1 MNRWRAVWRMLLA
14 LCLALALLPVGA
26 AAGQSE
32 PPEGDPAVN
41 EGVGEGEPAEFEV
54 TLPPEGVTVLPMANR
69 VNAEAVPY
77 PDPGAY
83 FKIGSTSYAFTT
95 ADCDPDTAGDQGC
108 SNPIQAGI
116 NYLSSRNAAP
126 AGGNIFIGAG
136 TYMLTAPGTTP
147 ATHITLDSANWAT
160 PPAVINLVGMGS
172 LNDGSAVTDLYSNI
186 TIVGMGS
193 WGLRDLRLVQ
203 ILGTTVSAVN
213 CIGSVSI
220 SRVQF
225 LGGRGLEVDKQTG
238 PVTITETNVR
248 GSNRDGANLNVTG
261 KVVISNSSFHRNAGD
276 GLRIDTSESVLLNGV
291 SASENIG
298 TGASVQTDT
307 IKATVNAAASTFSN
321 NSGGGLAM
329 SVVGSVWLDKITSTR
344 NGGAGLAVL
353 NLDPATKA
361 SFTLLRSMVAGN
373 SDGGVVLD
381 SASAITL
388 DGVMVESNGGSYG
401 VLITNSGAF
410 KPVVIR
416 DRLGPMVIQRNDGTG
431 LYIQRVG
438 AVTLSG
444 LSANNNLKAG
454 VQVENLDSKQSV
466 NLSRVKV
473 TGNGMSGGA
482 VNTNGGVVMTDSQVD
497 DNTVAG
503 FYIQQFTPTAAKP
516 VTVLRSTFN
525 HNRGG
530 DGLSLAGR
538 GRITLKSIQA
548 SGNGFRGLTF
558 NLRGPEEGKT
568 PLLMDSVTANSNTD
582 QGVQIITSS
591 NVTLSKITASG
602 NSEHGLLLDAA
613 AIAVSPTVILKG
625 RRGQNQFADNVVG
638 VNIRA
643 TGKVMVSGV
652 QASGNGQLG
661 LHIENN
667 HGDLGVSLTEISA
680 VGNGLTAPAP
690 GIWVETGASV
700 TGRKLTAGSNSNA
713 GIVVT
718 NTSFHRLDRP
728 VVLQDVQATNNIGD
742 GVYIFSD
749 SPVTLSAVQA
759 SANTENGLS
768 LRSTNNTIAAPIQI
782 TNKGGS
788 NRFVGNGQRG
798 IFLQAGPAVLN
809 YIFVADNGWGGENFG
824 MSYAINNQ
832 PLTVNC
838 GVFSGNSDNALYFA
852 STVDIPLT
860 LNNVLFQNNALDGS
874 VLDTYWTPA
883 GVNVTWKPG
892 ACSGW

>member
-1 MNRWRAVWRMLLA
+1 MNRMRVVWRMLLA

-41 EGVGEGEPAEFEV
+41 EGVGEGDPAEFEF
-54 TLPPEGVTVLPMANR
+54 TLPPEGVTVLPMANM

-77 PDPGAY
+77 PNPGAY

-95 ADCDPDTAGDQGC
+95 ADCDPDTAGNQGC
-108 SNPIQAGI
+108 TNPIQAGI

-172 LNDGSAVTDLYSNI
+172 LNDGSPVTDLYSNI
-186 TIVGMGS
+186 SIVGMRS

-213 CIGSVSI
+213 CIGSASV

-238 PVTITETNVR
+238 PVTIAETNVR

-261 KVVISNSSFHRNAGD
+261 KVVVSNSSFHSNAGN
-276 GLRIDTSESVLLNGV
+276 GLRIHTLESVLLNGV
-291 SASENIG
+291 SASTNGG
-298 TGASVQTDT
+298 TGTAVQTDSV
-307 IKATVNAAASTFSN
+307 KAAVNTVSSTFSN
-321 NSGGGLAM
+321 NTGGGLAM
-329 SVVGSVWLDKITSTR
+329 SVVGPVWLDKISSTR

-361 SFTLLRSMVAGN
+361 AFSLLRSTVSGN
-373 SDGGVVLD
+373 GDSGMVLD
-381 SASAITL
+381 TASAITL
-388 DGVMVESNGGSYG
+388 DGVTVERNAGTYG

-444 LSANNNLKAG
+444 LSTNNNLKGG
-454 VQVENLDSKQSV
+454 VQVENLDSGQSV

-473 TGNGMSGGA
+473 TGNGLSGGA
-482 VNTNGGVVMTDSQVD
+482 VNTNGGVVMSDSQVD
-497 DNTVAG
+497 DNAVAG
-503 FYIQQFTPTAAKP
+503 FYIQQFTPTAAKA
-516 VTVLRSTFN
+516 VTILRSTFN
-525 HNRGG
+525 HNRSG
-530 DGLSLAGR
+530 DGLSMIGR

-548 SGNGFRGLTF
+548 SGNGFRGVTL
-558 NLRGPEEGKT
+558 NLRGPEQGKT
-568 PLLMDSVTANSNTD
+568 PLLMDSMTANANTD
-582 QGVQIITSS
+582 QGVQVITSS

-602 NSEHGLLLDAA
+602 NGEHGLLLDGAA
-613 AIAVSPTVILKG
+613 TEVSPSVILKG
-625 RRGQNQFADNVVG
+625 RRGQNQFADNTVG
-638 VNIRA
+638 ADIRA
-643 TGKVMVSGV
+643 TGKVLVSGV

-661 LHIENN
+661 LHIRND
-667 HGDLGVSLTEISA
+667 HGDLGVSVAEISA
-680 VGNGLTAPAP
+680 VGNGLTAAGP

-700 TGRKLTAGSNSNA
+700 TGKKLTAGSNSDT

-718 NTSFHRLDRP
+718 NTSFHRQDRP
-728 VVLQDVQATNNIGD
+728 VVLQGVQSTTNGGD
-742 GVYIFSD
+742 GLYIFSD
-749 SPVTLSAVQA
+749 SPVTLSAVQT

-768 LRSTNNTIAAPIQI
+768 IRSTNNTIASPIQI
-782 TNKGGS
+782 NNKGGS
-788 NRFVGNGQRG
+788 NRFVGNGTHG
-798 IFLQAGPAVLN
+798 IYLQAGPAVLN
-809 YIFVADNGWGGENFG
+809 YIFVADNGWDSENFG
-824 MSYAINNQ
+824 MSFAIINQ

-852 STVDIPLT
+852 STADIPLT

-883 GVNVTWKPG
+883 GLNVTWKQG
-892 ACSGW
+892 TCSGW